1 MAAMPRQARSTHEIE
16 VDGGQVV
23 KRFRSWDRG
32 EPQREWRA
40 LTLLAE
46 FAPGL
51 APVPVSEDI
60 DNDPPTIRM
69 AWLPGEPLAGQVI
82 TARHLDGI
90 AAALHRL
97 HACLPADVLA
107 GVPPMPWLAEGMA
120 NRMRSLTSGSRS
132 PDDDAE
138 VRFAFEIAGR
148 WLDQSAEPAGQPAP
162 VFGQSDGNLDN
173 FLWDGEVVR
182 IVDFEDSGRSDRAF
196 ELAALVEHISFWHD
210 ADIEAALLLD
220 RFDLTATQSA
230 RVLFFRRAFAI
241 FWLYVVHKR
250 PDHTGVPHRQ
260 ASRLLALLAG

>member
-1 MAAMPRQARSTHEIE
+1 MPRQARSTHEIE
-16 VDGGQVV
+16 VDGSQVV

-51 APVPVSEDI
+51 APAPVSEDI
-60 DNDPPTIRM
+60 DSDPPTIRM
-69 AWLPGEPLAGQVI
+69 ARLPGEPLAGQVI

-97 HACLPADVLA
+97 HTCLPADVLA
-107 GVPPMPWLAEGMA
+107 SVPPVPWLVEGMA
-120 NRMRSLTSGSRS
+120 NRMRSLASGSR
-132 PDDDAE
+132 PPHDDPEAR
-138 VRFAFEIAGR
+138 VAFEAAKC
-148 WLDQSAEPAGQPAP
+148 WLDQTAEPAGQPVP

-173 FLWDGEVVR
+173 FLWDGEGVR
-182 IVDFEDSGRSDRAF
+182 IVDFEDSGRSERAF
-196 ELAALVEHISFWHD
+196 ELAALVEHVSVWHE
-210 ADIEAALLLD
+210 AGIEATLLLD
-220 RFDLTATQSA
+220 RFDLTAAQSA

-241 FWLYVVHKR
+241 FWLYLVHR
-250 PDHTGVPHRQ
+250 QPDHAGVPHRQ